1 MLIFSRYNLVLL
13 AVPKTGS
20 TALEVALGQEADGR
34 FGNPPEMK
42 HLPLY
47 RYNRFVRPLLQ
58 LTTGQDPETF
68 ALIREPI
75 SWLRSWYR
83 YRARNST
90 ALLPTSTCHISFDQ
104 FVREAMSDDPPPFAQ
119 VGCQTRFLSPGGS
132 GGPITHLFQ
141 YEQMDLACKFL
152 ENRLELELDLP
163 WLNQAAIGPAPLDQ
177 IWKRSIGRST
187 PANFNFSKTPLSS
200 ARPMMLAPRH
210 PERLG
215 SDR

>member
-13 AVPKTGS
+13 AVTKTGS

-68 ALIREPI
+68 ALIRE
-75 SWLRSWYR
+75 
-83 YRARNST
+83 
-90 ALLPTSTCHISFDQ
+90 
-104 FVREAMSDDPPPFAQ
+104 AMSDDLPPFDK

-163 WLNQAAIGPAPLDQ
+163 WLNQAAIGPAPLDPDLEAQYRQ
-177 IWKRSIGRST
+177 IHAGEFQLWQDASI
-187 PANFNFSKTPLSS
+187 
-200 ARPMMLAPRH
+200 
-210 PERLG
+210 
-215 SDR
+215 

>member
-20 TALEVALGQEADGR
+20 TALKVALGQEADGR

-47 RYNRFVRPLLQ
+47 RYNCFVRPLLQ
-58 LTTGQDPETF
+58 LGTGQDPEAF

-90 ALLPTSTCHISFDQ
+90 ARLPTSTCHIRFDQ
-104 FVREAMSDDPPPFAQ
+104 FVRETMLDDPPPYAQ
-119 VGCQTRFLSPGGS
+119 VGC
-132 GGPITHLFQ
+132 
-141 YEQMDLACKFL
+141 
-152 ENRLELELDLP
+152 
-163 WLNQAAIGPAPLDQ
+163 
-177 IWKRSIGRST
+177 
-187 PANFNFSKTPLSS
+187 
-200 ARPMMLAPRH
+200 
-210 PERLG
+210 
-215 SDR
+215 

>member
-13 AVPKTGS
+13 VVPKTGS

-34 FGNPPEMK
+34 FGNPPELK

-47 RYNRFVRPLLQ
+47 RYNRFVRPLVQ

-83 YRARNST
+83 YRARNSM
-90 ALLPTSTCHISFDQ
+90 AGLPTSTYHISFDQ
-104 FVREAMSDDPPPFAQ
+104 FVHDAISDNPPPFAQ
-119 VGCQTRFLSPGGS
+119 IGCQTRFLSPGGS

-152 ENRLELELDLP
+152 ENRLELEFDLP
-163 WLNQAAIGPAPLDQ
+163 WLNQAASGPAPLD
-177 IWKRSIGRST
+177 
-187 PANFNFSKTPLSS
+187 PDLE
-200 ARPMMLAPRH
+200 ARYRRRNAGEFQLWQDAFF
-210 PERLG
+210 
-215 SDR
+215 

>member
-20 TALEVALGQEADGR
+20 TALEVALGQEAVGR
-34 FGNPPEMK
+34 FGNPPELK

-47 RYNRFVRPLLQ
+47 RYNRFVRPLVQ

-83 YRARNST
+83 YRARNSM
-90 ALLPTSTCHISFDQ
+90 AGLPTSTCHISFDQ
-104 FVREAMSDDPPPFAQ
+104 FVHDAMSDNPPPFAQ
-119 VGCQTRFLSPGGS
+119 IGCQTRFLSLGGS

-141 YEQMDLACKFL
+141 YEQMDLSCKFL
-152 ENRLELELDLP
+152 KNRLELEFDLP
-163 WLNQAAIGPAPLDQ
+163 WLNQAASGPAPLD
-177 IWKRSIGRST
+177 
-187 PANFNFSKTPLSS
+187 PDLE
-200 ARPMMLAPRH
+200 ARYR
-210 PERLG
+210 RLNAG
-215 SDR
+215 ESQLWQDAFF

>member
-34 FGNPPEMK
+34 FGNPPELK

-47 RYNRFVRPLLQ
+47 RYNRFVR
-58 LTTGQDPETF
+58 
-68 ALIREPI
+68 PI

-83 YRARNST
+83 YRARNSM
-90 ALLPTSTCHISFDQ
+90 AGLPTSTCHISFDQ
-104 FVREAMSDDPPPFAQ
+104 FVHDAMSDNPPPFAQ
-119 VGCQTRFLSPGGS
+119 IGCQTRFLSPGGS

-152 ENRLELELDLP
+152 ENRLELEFDLP
-163 WLNQAAIGPAPLDQ
+163 WLNQATSGPAPLD
-177 IWKRSIGRST
+177 
-187 PANFNFSKTPLSS
+187 PDLE
-200 ARPMMLAPRH
+200 ARYRQLHAG
-210 PERLG
+210 EFQLWQ
-215 SDR
+215 DAFF

>member
-34 FGNPPEMK
+34 FGNPPEME

-47 RYNRFVRPLLQ
+47 RYNRFVRTLLQ
-58 LTTGQDPETF
+58 LTTRQDPETL
-68 ALIREPI
+68 ALI
-75 SWLRSWYR
+75 
-83 YRARNST
+83 
-90 ALLPTSTCHISFDQ
+90 
-104 FVREAMSDDPPPFAQ
+104 REAMSDDLPPFDK

-152 ENRLELELDLP
+152 ENRLELKLDLP
-163 WLNQAAIGPAPLDQ
+163 WLN
-177 IWKRSIGRST
+177 
-187 PANFNFSKTPLSS
+187 
-200 ARPMMLAPRH
+200 
-210 PERLG
+210 
-215 SDR
+215 

>member
-34 FGNPPEMK
+34 FGNPPELK

-47 RYNRFVRPLLQ
+47 RYTRFVRPLLQ
-58 LTTGQDPETF
+58 LTTGKDPETF

-83 YRARNST
+83 YRARNSM
-90 ALLPTSTCHISFDQ
+90 AGSPTSTCHISFDQ
-104 FVREAMSDDPPPFAQ
+104 FVRDTMSDDPSPFAQ
-119 VGCQTRFLSPGGS
+119 IGCQTRFLSLDGN

-141 YEQMDLACKFL
+141 YEQMDVACKFL

-163 WLNQAAIGPAPLDQ
+163 WLNQAAASPAPLDPALEAQYRQ
-177 IWKRSIGRST
+177 IHADEFQLWRDAFT
-187 PANFNFSKTPLSS
+187 
-200 ARPMMLAPRH
+200 
-210 PERLG
+210 
-215 SDR
+215 

>member
-20 TALEVALGQEADGR
+20 TALEVALGPEADGR
-34 FGNPPEMK
+34 FGNPPELK

-83 YRARNST
+83 YRARNSM
-90 ALLPTSTCHISFDQ
+90 AGLPKSTCHISFDQ
-104 FVREAMSDDPPPFAQ
+104 FVLDTMSDDPPPFAQ
-119 VGCQTRFLSPGGS
+119 IGCQSRFLSPGG
-132 GGPITHLFQ
+132 GGGRITHLFQ
-141 YEQMDLACKFL
+141 YEQLSLACKFL

-163 WLNQAAIGPAPLDQ
+163 WLNQAAIGPAPLHPD
-177 IWKRSIGRST
+177 
-187 PANFNFSKTPLSS
+187 LE
-200 ARPMMLAPRH
+200 ARYRQRH
-210 PERLG
+210 AGEFQLWQ
-215 SDR
+215 DAFL

>member
-13 AVPKTGS
+13 VVPKTGS

-34 FGNPPEMK
+34 FGNPPELK

-47 RYNRFVRPLLQ
+47 RYNRFVRPLVQ

-75 SWLRSWYR
+75 SWLRSWYH
-83 YRARNST
+83 YRARNSM
-90 ALLPTSTCHISFDQ
+90 AGLPTSTCHISFDQ
-104 FVREAMSDDPPPFAQ
+104 FVHAAMSDNPPTCAQ
-119 VGCQTRFLSPGGS
+119 IGCQTRFLSPGGS

-152 ENRLELELDLP
+152 ENRLELEFDLP
-163 WLNQAAIGPAPLDQ
+163 WLNQAASGPAPLD
-177 IWKRSIGRST
+177 
-187 PANFNFSKTPLSS
+187 PDLE
-200 ARPMMLAPRH
+200 ARYR
-210 PERLG
+210 RLNAG
-215 SDR
+215 EFQLWQDAFF

>member
-34 FGNPPEMK
+34 FGNPPELK

-47 RYNRFVRPLLQ
+47 RYNRFVRLLVQ
-58 LTTGQDPETF
+58 RTTGQDPETF

-83 YRARNST
+83 YRARNSK
-90 ALLPTSTCHISFDQ
+90 AGLPTSTCHISFDQ
-104 FVREAMSDDPPPFAQ
+104 FVHDAMSDNPPPFAQ
-119 VGCQTRFLSPGGS
+119 IGCQTRFLSLGGS

-141 YEQMDLACKFL
+141 YEQMDLSCKFL
-152 ENRLELELDLP
+152 KNRLELEFDLP
-163 WLNQAAIGPAPLDQ
+163 WLNQAASGPAPLD
-177 IWKRSIGRST
+177 
-187 PANFNFSKTPLSS
+187 PDLE
-200 ARPMMLAPRH
+200 ARYR
-210 PERLG
+210 RLNAG
-215 SDR
+215 ESQLWQDAFF

>member
-83 YRARNST
+83 YRARNSM

-163 WLNQAAIGPAPLDQ
+163 WLNQAAIGPAPLDPDLEAQ
-177 IWKRSIGRST
+177 YRRSMR
-187 PANFNFSKTPLSS
+187 ANFNSGKTLLSS

>member
-34 FGNPPEMK
+34 FGNPPELK

-47 RYNRFVRPLLQ
+47 RYNRFVRPLVQ

-83 YRARNST
+83 YRARNSM
-90 ALLPTSTCHISFDQ
+90 AGLPTSTYHISFDQ
-104 FVREAMSDDPPPFAQ
+104 FVHDAMSDNPHPLRKSAVKRGFY
-119 VGCQTRFLSPGGS
+119 RPGV
-132 GGPITHLFQ
+132 
-141 YEQMDLACKFL
+141 
-152 ENRLELELDLP
+152 
-163 WLNQAAIGPAPLDQ
+163 AA
-177 IWKRSIGRST
+177 GRSRICFNMSKWT
-187 PANFNFSKTPLSS
+187 WPANSWKIVWS
-200 ARPMMLAPRH
+200 
-210 PERLG
+210 
-215 SDR
+215 

>member
-34 FGNPPEMK
+34 FGNPPEME

-83 YRARNST
+83 YRARNSM

-141 YEQMDLACKFL
+141 YEQMDLAANSSRTVWNWNWIC
-152 ENRLELELDLP
+152 RGS
-163 WLNQAAIGPAPLDQ
+163 I
-177 IWKRSIGRST
+177 KRPSARHRWTQTWRHNTGRSMR
-187 PANFNFSKTPLSS
+187 ANFNSGKTLLSS

>member
-83 YRARNST
+83 YRARNSM

-132 GGPITHLFQ
+132 GGLITHLFQ

-163 WLNQAAIGPAPLDQ
+163 WLNQAAIGPAPLDPDLEAQYRQ
-177 IWKRSIGRST
+177 IHAGEFQLWQDASI
-187 PANFNFSKTPLSS
+187 
-200 ARPMMLAPRH
+200 
-210 PERLG
+210 
-215 SDR
+215 

>member
-58 LTTGQDPETF
+58 LTTGQDPET
-68 ALIREPI
+68 
-75 SWLRSWYR
+75 
-83 YRARNST
+83 
-90 ALLPTSTCHISFDQ
+90 
-104 FVREAMSDDPPPFAQ
+104 
-119 VGCQTRFLSPGGS
+119 CQTRFLSPGGS

-163 WLNQAAIGPAPLDQ
+163 WLNQAAIGPAPLDPDLEAQ
-177 IWKRSIGRST
+177 YRKIYAGEFQLWQDASI
-187 PANFNFSKTPLSS
+187 
-200 ARPMMLAPRH
+200 
-210 PERLG
+210 
-215 SDR
+215 

>member
-83 YRARNST
+83 YRAHNSM

-104 FVREAMSDDPPPFAQ
+104 FVREAISDDPPSFAQ
-119 VGCQTRFLSPGGS
+119 VGCQTHFLSPGGS

-163 WLNQAAIGPAPLDQ
+163 WLNQAAIGPAPLDPDLEAQ
-177 IWKRSIGRST
+177 YRKIHAGEFQLWQDASI
-187 PANFNFSKTPLSS
+187 
-200 ARPMMLAPRH
+200 
-210 PERLG
+210 
-215 SDR
+215 

>member
-83 YRARNST
+83 YRARNSM

-119 VGCQTRFLSPGGS
+119 VGCQTRFF
-132 GGPITHLFQ
+132 HL
-141 YEQMDLACKFL
+141 E
-152 ENRLELELDLP
+152 
-163 WLNQAAIGPAPLDQ
+163 AAA
-177 IWKRSIGRST
+177 GRSRICFNMSKWIWPANSSRT
-187 PANFNFSKTPLSS
+187 VWNWNWICRGSIKRPSARHRWTQTWRHNTGRSMRANFNSGKTLLSS